1 MKKISLAV
9 TMCLALSFTLS
20 AQRSMP
26 QALQKLMNAEY
37 AISSLYVDSVNEDKL
52 VEEAIK
58 GMLESLDPHSSYT
71 DAKETKELEEPLQ
84 GEFSGVGI
92 QFNMNKDTL
101 YVIQTVPGGPSER
114 VGVLAGDRII
124 YVNDTIIAGV
134 KMKNS
139 DIQKR
144 LRGKKGT
151 NVTIKVKRPGVKE
164 LITFRITRDNIP
176 LHSIDAQYML
186 DERTGYL
193 RISRFGAKT
202 HEEMMDALK
211 ELKKQGMTQLIMDLS
226 DNGGGYLNAAI
237 DMCNEFLDR
246 GQLMVY
252 TEGDNSP
259 RNEANAN
266 GWGEYQDLHMVVMVN
281 QYSASA
287 AEIFAGAMQDW
298 DRAVIVG
305 RRTFGKGL
313 VQRPFKF
320 EDGSM
325 MRLTV
330 ARYYTP
336 SGRCI
341 QKPYNRGDKKA
352 YEKELLERANEGE
365 YYSLDSIQ
373 FNDSL
378 RYTTRLNHRIIYGGG
393 GVMPDV
399 YVPIDTSEYST
410 YYRDLSAKGI
420 LNQYVIK
427 YVDKNRKSIAKQYST
442 LDAYDRGFAVSD
454 EMMRDLIAMGEQ
466 DSVKFDEEKYRTSE
480 LLLKDIVKGLIARD
494 VYGDQSAYNVIINH
508 RNPDLKAAIEVLND
522 RERFDRLLRE
532 GNPEYERLVK
542 KNDSNPYFLN
552 DRITVFYSRMP
563 FFLESDTN
571 YDIEG
576 LTPETEY
583 EVQVQ
588 ANGDAGTSPWTE
600 SLIFVTTKKTSIEE
614 ISADVKGDNRYYNM
628 MGQQVDG
635 NNLPAGIYIHN
646 GKKILVK

>member
-1 MKKISLAV
+1 MKKILLAIP
-9 TMCLALSFTLS
+9 MFLALSLTGS

-26 QALQKLMNAEY
+26 QALQKLLNAEY
-37 AISSLYVDSVNEDKL
+37 AISSLYVDTVNEDKL
-52 VEEAIK
+52 IEDAIK

-92 QFNMNKDTL
+92 QFNMNQDTL

-124 YVNDTIIAGV
+124 TVDDTTIAGV

-151 NVTIKVKRPGVKE
+151 QVTIKVKRPGVKE

-211 ELKKQGMTQLIMDLS
+211 ELKKQGMTQLVMDLS

-252 TEGDNSP
+252 TEGENSP

-266 GWGEYQDLHMVVMVN
+266 GWGEHKDLHMVVMVN

-320 EDGSM
+320 DDGSM

-341 QKPYNRGDKKA
+341 QKPYSRGDKKA
-352 YEKELLERANEGE
+352 YEKELLDRANEGE

-373 FNDSL
+373 INDTV
-378 RYTTRLNHRIIYGGG
+378 RYTTRLNHRTIYGGG

-399 YVPIDTSEYST
+399 YVPVDTSEYST
-410 YYRDLSAKGI
+410 YYRDLTAKGI
-420 LNQYVIK
+420 INQYVIQ
-427 YVDKNRKSIAKQYST
+427 YVDKNRKSISKQFNSVKAF
-442 LDAYDRGFAVSD
+442 DNGFMVSD
-454 EMMRDLIAMGEQ
+454 EMMRDFIAMGEK
-466 DSVKFDEEKYRTSE
+466 DSVKYDEEKYRASE
-480 LLLKDIVKGLIARD
+480 QLLKDIIKGLIARD
-494 VYGDQSAYNVIINH
+494 VYGDQSAYNIIINH
-508 RNPDLKAAIEVLND
+508 RNKDLQAAIEVLND
-522 RERFDRLLRE
+522 RDRFDRLLRE

-542 KNDSNPYFLN
+542 KA
-552 DRITVFYSRMP
+552 
-563 FFLESDTN
+563 E
-571 YDIEG
+571 
-576 LTPETEY
+576 
-583 EVQVQ
+583 
-588 ANGDAGTSPWTE
+588 
-600 SLIFVTTKKTSIEE
+600 K
-614 ISADVKGDNRYYNM
+614 
-628 MGQQVDG
+628 
-635 NNLPAGIYIHN
+635 
-646 GKKILVK
+646 

>member
-1 MKKISLAV
+1 MKKLLFAV
-9 TMCLALSFTLS
+9 TMGLALSFTTA

-26 QALQKLMNAEY
+26 QAMQKLLNAEY
-37 AISSLYVDSVNEDKL
+37 AISSLYVDTINEDKL
-52 VEEAIK
+52 VEDAIK
-58 GMLESLDPHSSYT
+58 GMLENLDPHSSYT

-124 YVNDTIIAGV
+124 YVNDTLIAGV

-139 DIQKR
+139 DIMKR

-151 NVTIKVKRPGVKE
+151 NVTIQIKRPGVKE

-176 LHSIDAQYML
+176 VHSIDASYML
-186 DERTGYL
+186 DERTAYM

-211 ELKKQGMTQLIMDLS
+211 DLKKQGMTQLIMDLS

-237 DMCNEFLDR
+237 DMCNEFLER

-266 GWGEYQDLHMVVMVN
+266 GWGEYPNLPMVVVVN

-298 DRAVIVG
+298 DRAIVVG

-341 QKPYNRGDKKA
+341 QKPYSRGDKKA
-352 YEKELLERANEGE
+352 YEKELMDRYNEGE

-378 RYTTRLNHRIIYGGG
+378 RYTTRINGRTIYGGG

-399 YVPIDTSEYST
+399 FVPVDTSEYST

-420 LNQYVIK
+420 INQFAIR
-427 YVDKNRKSIAKQYST
+427 YVDKNRKTISKQFKT
-442 LDAYDRGFAVSD
+442 VKDFDEGFIVTD
-454 EMMRDLIAMGEQ
+454 EMMRDLVALGEQ
-466 DSVKFDEEKYRTSE
+466 DSVKYDEEKFRTSKQ
-480 LLLKDIVKGLIARD
+480 LLKAIAKGLIARD
-494 VYGDQSAYNVIINH
+494 VYGDPGAYSIVINH
-508 RNPDLKAAIEVLND
+508 RNHDVQAAYEVLND
-522 RERFDRLLRE
+522 QERFQRLLHE

-542 KNDSNPYFLN
+542 KN
-552 DRITVFYSRMP
+552 
-563 FFLESDTN
+563 
-571 YDIEG
+571 
-576 LTPETEY
+576 
-583 EVQVQ
+583 
-588 ANGDAGTSPWTE
+588 
-600 SLIFVTTKKTSIEE
+600 EE
-614 ISADVKGDNRYYNM
+614 
-628 MGQQVDG
+628 
-635 NNLPAGIYIHN
+635 
-646 GKKILVK
+646 

>member
-1 MKKISLAV
+1 MNKTLLAIALCLAV
-9 TMCLALSFTLS
+9 SITAI

-26 QALQKLMNAEY
+26 QAMQKLLNAEY

-52 VEEAIK
+52 IEDAIK
-58 GMLESLDPHSSYT
+58 GMLENLDPHSSYT

-124 YVNDTIIAGV
+124 YVNDTTIAGV

-151 NVTIKVKRPGVKE
+151 QVTIKVQRPGVKD

-186 DERTGYL
+186 DDHTGYL

-202 HEEMMDALK
+202 HEEMIDALK
-211 ELKKQGMTQLIMDLS
+211 QLKKQGMTQLVMDLS

-252 TEGDNSP
+252 TEGQNSP
-259 RNEANAN
+259 RNEAHAN
-266 GWGEYQDLHMVVMVN
+266 GWGEYKDLPLVVMVN

-305 RRTFGKGL
+305 RHTFGKGL

-341 QKPYNRGDKKA
+341 QKPYDRGNKKA
-352 YEKELLERANEGE
+352 YEKELLDRANEGE

-378 RYTTRLNHRIIYGGG
+378 RYTTRLNGRTIYGGG

-399 YVPIDTSEYST
+399 YVPIDTTEYST
-410 YYRDLSAKGI
+410 YYRDMTAKGI
-420 LNQYVIK
+420 INQFAIQ
-427 YVDKNRKSIAKQYST
+427 YVDKHRKSIAKQYKT
-442 LDAYDRGFAVSD
+442 VKDFDRGFTVSD
-454 EMMRDLIAMGEQ
+454 EMMRDFIAMGEN
-466 DSVKFDEEKYRTSE
+466 DSVKYDEEKYRTSE
-480 LLLKDIVKGLIARD
+480 RLLKDIIKGLIARD
-494 VYGDQSAYNVIINH
+494 VYGDQSAYSVIINH
-508 RNPDLKAAIEVLND
+508 RNRDLKAATEVLND
-522 RERFDRLLRE
+522 PERYRRLITE

-542 KNDSNPYFLN
+542 HS
-552 DRITVFYSRMP
+552 
-563 FFLESDTN
+563 
-571 YDIEG
+571 
-576 LTPETEY
+576 
-583 EVQVQ
+583 
-588 ANGDAGTSPWTE
+588 A
-600 SLIFVTTKKTSIEE
+600 TK
-614 ISADVKGDNRYYNM
+614 
-628 MGQQVDG
+628 Q
-635 NNLPAGIYIHN
+635 
-646 GKKILVK
+646 

>member
-1 MKKISLAV
+1 MKKILLALPL
-9 TMCLALSFTLS
+9 CLAITLTS
-20 AQRSMP
+20 TAQRGMP
-26 QALQKLMNAEY
+26 QGMQKLLNAEY
-37 AISSLYVDSVNEDKL
+37 AIASLYVDTVNEDKL
-52 VEEAIK
+52 IEEAIK

-101 YVIQTVPGGPSER
+101 YVIQTIPGGPSER
-114 VGVLAGDRII
+114 VGIIAGDRII
-124 YVNDTIIAGV
+124 TVNDTTIAGV

-151 NVTIKVKRPGVKE
+151 QVAVQVKRAGVKE

-176 LHSIDAQYML
+176 LHSIDASYML
-186 DERTGYL
+186 DEQTGYM

-202 HEEMMDALK
+202 HEEMIEALK
-211 ELKKQGMTQLIMDLS
+211 DLKKQGMTQLIMDLS

-237 DMCNEFLDR
+237 DMCNEFLER

-252 TEGDNSP
+252 TEGENSP

-266 GWGEYQDLHMVVMVN
+266 GWGDYKDLHMVVMVN

-298 DRAVIVG
+298 DRAVVVG

-313 VQRPFKF
+313 VQRPFRF
-320 EDGSM
+320 DDGSM

-341 QKPYNRGDKKA
+341 QKPYDRGDKKA
-352 YEKELLERANEGE
+352 YEKELLDRANVGE
-365 YYSLDSIQ
+365 YYCLDSIQ

-378 RYTTRLNHRIIYGGG
+378 RYTTRLNGRTIYGGG

-399 YVPIDTSEYST
+399 YVPIDTTEYTT
-410 YYRDLSAKGI
+410 YYRDLMAKGI
-420 LNQYVIK
+420 TNQYAIS
-427 YVDKNRKSIAKQYST
+427 YVDKNRKSIAKRYKT
-442 LDAYDRGFAVSD
+442 VNDFDNGFIITD
-454 EMMRDLIAMGEQ
+454 EMMRDFIALGEK
-466 DSVKFDEEKYRTSE
+466 DSVKYDEEKYRTSE
-480 LLLKDIVKGLIARD
+480 ALLKDIIKGLIARD
-494 VYGDQSAYNVIINH
+494 VYGSASAYSVIINH
-508 RNPDLKAAIEVLND
+508 RNRDLKAAIEVLND
-522 RERFDRLLRE
+522 RERYDRLLRE

-542 KNDSNPYFLN
+542 RND
-552 DRITVFYSRMP
+552 
-563 FFLESDTN
+563 
-571 YDIEG
+571 
-576 LTPETEY
+576 
-583 EVQVQ
+583 
-588 ANGDAGTSPWTE
+588 
-600 SLIFVTTKKTSIEE
+600 K
-614 ISADVKGDNRYYNM
+614 
-628 MGQQVDG
+628 
-635 NNLPAGIYIHN
+635 
-646 GKKILVK
+646 

>member
-1 MKKISLAV
+1 MKKILLALPL
-9 TMCLALSFTLS
+9 CLAISLTTT
-20 AQRSMP
+20 AQRSLP
-26 QALQKLMNAEY
+26 QAMQKLLNAEY
-37 AISSLYVDSVNEDKL
+37 AISTLYVDTVNEDKL
-52 VEEAIK
+52 IEEAIK

-114 VGVLAGDRII
+114 VGIIAGDRII
-124 YVNDTIIAGV
+124 TVNDTTIAGV

-151 NVTIKVKRPGVKE
+151 NVTVQVKRAGVKE

-176 LHSIDAQYML
+176 LNSIDASYML
-186 DERTGYL
+186 DEQTGYL

-202 HEEMMDALK
+202 HEEMIDALK
-211 ELKKQGMTQLIMDLS
+211 DLKKQGMTQLIMDLS

-237 DMCNEFLDR
+237 DMCNEFLER

-252 TEGDNSP
+252 TEGENSP
-259 RNEANAN
+259 RNEVNAN
-266 GWGEYQDLHMVVMVN
+266 GWGDYKDLHMVVMVN

-298 DRAVIVG
+298 DRALVVG

-313 VQRPFKF
+313 VQRPFRF

-341 QKPYNRGDKKA
+341 QKPYDRGDKKA
-352 YEKELLERANEGE
+352 YEKELLDRANEGE

-378 RYTTRLNHRIIYGGG
+378 RYTTRLNGRTIYGGG

-399 YVPIDTSEYST
+399 YVPIDTTEYTT
-410 YYRDLSAKGI
+410 YYRDLVAKGI
-420 LNQYVIK
+420 TNQYAIS
-427 YVDKNRKSIAKQYST
+427 YVDKNRKSIAKKYKT
-442 LDAYDRGFAVSD
+442 VKDFDENFIVTD
-454 EMMRDLIAMGEQ
+454 EMMRDFIALGEK
-466 DSVKFDEEKYRTSE
+466 DSVKYDEEKYRTSE
-480 LLLKDIVKGLIARD
+480 SLLKDIIKGLIARD
-494 VYGDQSAYNVIINH
+494 VYSSASAYSVVINH
-508 RNPDLKAAIEVLND
+508 RNRDLKAAIEVLND
-522 RERFDRLLRE
+522 RERYARLLRE

-542 KNDSNPYFLN
+542 RND
-552 DRITVFYSRMP
+552 
-563 FFLESDTN
+563 
-571 YDIEG
+571 
-576 LTPETEY
+576 
-583 EVQVQ
+583 
-588 ANGDAGTSPWTE
+588 
-600 SLIFVTTKKTSIEE
+600 K
-614 ISADVKGDNRYYNM
+614 
-628 MGQQVDG
+628 
-635 NNLPAGIYIHN
+635 
-646 GKKILVK
+646 

>member
-211 ELKKQGMTQLIMDLS
+211 ELKKQGMTQLIVGLS

-341 QKPYNRGDKKA
+341 QKPYSRGDKKA

-365 YYSLDSIQ
+365 YYGLDSIQ

-427 YVDKNRKSIAKQYST
+427 YVDKNRKSIAKQYGT
-442 LDAYDRGFAVSD
+442 LDAFDRGFAVSD

-466 DSVKFDEEKYRTSE
+466 DSIKFDEEKYRTSE

-494 VYGDQSAYNVIINH
+494 VYSDQSAYNVIINH

-522 RERFDRLLRE
+522 HERFDRLLRE

-542 KNDSNPYFLN
+542 KND
-552 DRITVFYSRMP
+552 
-563 FFLESDTN
+563 
-571 YDIEG
+571 
-576 LTPETEY
+576 
-583 EVQVQ
+583 
-588 ANGDAGTSPWTE
+588 
-600 SLIFVTTKKTSIEE
+600 
-614 ISADVKGDNRYYNM
+614 
-628 MGQQVDG
+628 
-635 NNLPAGIYIHN
+635 
-646 GKKILVK
+646 

>member
-1 MKKISLAV
+1 MKKLLFAV
-9 TMCLALSFTLS
+9 TMGLALSFTTA

-26 QALQKLMNAEY
+26 QAMQKLLNAEY
-37 AISSLYVDSVNEDKL
+37 AISSLYVDTINEDKL
-52 VEEAIK
+52 VEDAIK
-58 GMLESLDPHSSYT
+58 GMLENLDPHSSYT

-124 YVNDTIIAGV
+124 YVNDTLIAGV

-139 DIQKR
+139 DIMKR

-151 NVTIKVKRPGVKE
+151 TVTIQITRPGVKE

-176 LHSIDAQYML
+176 VHSIDASYML
-186 DERTGYL
+186 DERTAYM

-211 ELKKQGMTQLIMDLS
+211 DLKKQGMTQLIMDLS

-237 DMCNEFLDR
+237 DMCNEFLER

-266 GWGEYQDLHMVVMVN
+266 GWGEYPNLPMVVVVN

-298 DRAVIVG
+298 DRAIVVG

-341 QKPYNRGDKKA
+341 QKPYSRGDKKA
-352 YEKELLERANEGE
+352 YEKELMDRYNEGE

-378 RYTTRLNHRIIYGGG
+378 RYTTRINGRTIYGGG

-399 YVPIDTSEYST
+399 FVPVDTSEYST

-420 LNQYVIK
+420 INQFAIR
-427 YVDKNRKSIAKQYST
+427 YVDKNRKTISKQFKT
-442 LDAYDRGFAVSD
+442 VKDFDEGFIVTD
-454 EMMRDLIAMGEQ
+454 EMMRDLVALGEQ
-466 DSVKFDEEKYRTSE
+466 DSVKYDEEKFRTSKQ
-480 LLLKDIVKGLIARD
+480 LLKAIAKGLIARD
-494 VYGDQSAYNVIINH
+494 VYGDPGAYSIVINH
-508 RNPDLKAAIEVLND
+508 RNHDVQAAYEVLND
-522 RERFDRLLRE
+522 QERFQRLLHE
-532 GNPEYERLVK
+532 GNPVYERLVK
-542 KNDSNPYFLN
+542 KN
-552 DRITVFYSRMP
+552 
-563 FFLESDTN
+563 
-571 YDIEG
+571 
-576 LTPETEY
+576 
-583 EVQVQ
+583 
-588 ANGDAGTSPWTE
+588 
-600 SLIFVTTKKTSIEE
+600 EE
-614 ISADVKGDNRYYNM
+614 
-628 MGQQVDG
+628 
-635 NNLPAGIYIHN
+635 
-646 GKKILVK
+646 

>member
-1 MKKISLAV
+1 MMKRIFVAV
-9 TMCLALSFTLS
+9 AVATVAVFNMPG
-20 AQRSMP
+20 QRAMP
-26 QALQKLMNAEY
+26 QAMQKLLNAEY
-37 AISSLYVDSVNEDKL
+37 AISTLYVDSVNEDKL
-52 VEEAIK
+52 IESAIK

-124 YVNDTIIAGV
+124 TVNDTVIAGV

-151 NVTIKVKRPGVKE
+151 KVTIQVMRPGVKE

-176 LHSIDAQYML
+176 LHSIDASYML
-186 DERTGYL
+186 DDQTGYL

-211 ELKKQGMTQLIMDLS
+211 ELKKQGMTQLVMDLS

-237 DMCNEFLDR
+237 DMCNEFLER

-266 GWGEYQDLHMVVMVN
+266 GWGDYKDLHMVVIVN

-352 YEKELLERANEGE
+352 YDKELLDRANEGE
-365 YYSLDSIQ
+365 FYSLDSIQ
-373 FNDSL
+373 FNDTL
-378 RYTTRLNHRIIYGGG
+378 RYTTRLTGRTIYGGG

-399 YVPIDTSEYST
+399 YVPIDTTEYST
-410 YYRDLSAKGI
+410 YYRDLMAKGI
-420 LNQYVIK
+420 TNQYAIK
-427 YVDKNRKSIAKQYST
+427 YVDQQRKRLPKEYKTVKDFAE
-442 LDAYDRGFAVSD
+442 GFTVSD
-454 EMMRDLIAMGEQ
+454 EMMRDFIAMGEQ

-480 LLLKDIVKGLIARD
+480 LLLKDIIKGLIARD
-494 VYGDQSAYNVIINH
+494 IYGDQSAYSVVMNRRNH
-508 RNPDLKAAIEVLND
+508 DLKAAVEVLND
-522 RERFDRLLRE
+522 RDRYYRLLRE
-532 GNPEYERLVK
+532 GNPEYERLVHHK
-542 KNDSNPYFLN
+542 D
-552 DRITVFYSRMP
+552 
-563 FFLESDTN
+563 E
-571 YDIEG
+571 
-576 LTPETEY
+576 
-583 EVQVQ
+583 
-588 ANGDAGTSPWTE
+588 
-600 SLIFVTTKKTSIEE
+600 TTK
-614 ISADVKGDNRYYNM
+614 
-628 MGQQVDG
+628 Q
-635 NNLPAGIYIHN
+635 
-646 GKKILVK
+646 

>member
-1 MKKISLAV
+1 MKKILLAAPL
-9 TMCLALSFTLS
+9 CLALSLTVA
-20 AQRSMP
+20 AQRNMP
-26 QALQKLMNAEY
+26 QAMQKLLNAEY
-37 AISSLYVDSVNEDKL
+37 AISTLYVDSVNEEKL
-52 VEEAIK
+52 VEDAIK
-58 GMLESLDPHSSYT
+58 GMLENLDPHSSYT

-92 QFNMNKDTL
+92 QFNMNQDTL

-124 YVNDTIIAGV
+124 TVNDTVIAGV
-134 KMKNS
+134 KMRNS

-151 NVTIKVKRPGVKE
+151 RVTIQVKRPGVKE

-176 LHSIDAQYML
+176 LHSIDASYML
-186 DERTGYL
+186 DEKTAYL

-211 ELKKQGMTQLIMDLS
+211 QLKKQGMTQLIMDLS

-237 DMCNEFLDR
+237 DMCNEFLER

-266 GWGEYQDLHMVVMVN
+266 GWGDYKDLHMVVMVN
-281 QYSASA
+281 QFSASA

-298 DRAVIVG
+298 DRAVVVG

-341 QKPYNRGDKKA
+341 QKPYSRGDKKA
-352 YEKELLERANEGE
+352 YEHELVDRANEGE
-365 YYSLDSIQ
+365 YYCLDSIQ
-373 FNDSL
+373 FNDTL
-378 RYTTRLNHRIIYGGG
+378 RYTTRLNGRTIYGGG

-399 YVPIDTSEYST
+399 FVPIDTTEYST

-420 LNQYVIK
+420 INQYSIG
-427 YVDKNRKSIAKQYST
+427 YVDEHRKALAKQYKT
-442 LDAYDRGFAVSD
+442 LKDFDDRFIVTD
-454 EMMRDLIAMGEQ
+454 EMMRDFIAMGEK
-466 DSVKFDEEKYRTSE
+466 DSVKYDEEKYRTSE
-480 LLLKDIVKGLIARD
+480 QLLKDIIKGLIARG
-494 VYGDQSAYNVIINH
+494 VYGEQSAYSVIINH
-508 RNPDLKAAIEVLND
+508 RNRDVQAAYEVLND

-542 KNDSNPYFLN
+542 KD
-552 DRITVFYSRMP
+552 
-563 FFLESDTN
+563 
-571 YDIEG
+571 
-576 LTPETEY
+576 
-583 EVQVQ
+583 
-588 ANGDAGTSPWTE
+588 
-600 SLIFVTTKKTSIEE
+600 
-614 ISADVKGDNRYYNM
+614 
-628 MGQQVDG
+628 
-635 NNLPAGIYIHN
+635 
-646 GKKILVK
+646 

>member
-1 MKKISLAV
+1 MNKGLYLVALCLVFSLTV
-9 TMCLALSFTLS
+9 T
-20 AQRSMP
+20 AQRSLP
-26 QALQKLMNAEY
+26 QVLQKLLNAEY
-37 AISSLYVDSVNEDKL
+37 AISTLYVDSVNEDKL
-52 VEEAIK
+52 VEDAIK

-124 YVNDTIIAGV
+124 YVNDTTIAGV

-151 NVTIKVKRPGVKE
+151 NVTIKVKRPGVKD

-176 LHSIDAQYML
+176 LNSIDAKYML

-202 HEEMMDALK
+202 HEEMMEALQ

-237 DMCNEFLDR
+237 DMCNEFLER

-252 TEGDNSP
+252 TEGENSP

-266 GWGEYQDLHMVVMVN
+266 GWGDYKDLHMVVIVN

-298 DRAVIVG
+298 DRAVVVG

-352 YEKELLERANEGE
+352 YEKELLDRYNEGE

-378 RYTTRLNHRIIYGGG
+378 RYTTRLNGRTIYGGG

-399 YVPIDTSEYST
+399 FVPVDTTEYST

-420 LNQYVIK
+420 LNQYAIK
-427 YVDKNRKSIAKQYST
+427 FVDKERKAITKRYATVKEF
-442 LDAYDRGFAVSD
+442 DEGFVITD
-454 EMMRDLIAMGEQ
+454 EMMRDLIQMGEN
-466 DSVKFDEEKYRTSE
+466 DSIKYDEEKYRTSE
-480 LLLKDIVKGLIARD
+480 QMLKAITKGLIARD
-494 VYGDQSAYNVIINH
+494 LYGDAGAYSVIINH
-508 RNPDLKAAIEVLND
+508 RNPDVQAAYQVLND
-522 RERFDRLLRE
+522 RERYERLLRE

-542 KNDSNPYFLN
+542 KHND
-552 DRITVFYSRMP
+552 
-563 FFLESDTN
+563 
-571 YDIEG
+571 
-576 LTPETEY
+576 
-583 EVQVQ
+583 Q
-588 ANGDAGTSPWTE
+588 
-600 SLIFVTTKKTSIEE
+600 
-614 ISADVKGDNRYYNM
+614 
-628 MGQQVDG
+628 
-635 NNLPAGIYIHN
+635 
-646 GKKILVK
+646 

>member
-1 MKKISLAV
+1 MKRIFITVPLCLFLSLAV
-9 TMCLALSFTLS
+9 T

-26 QALQKLMNAEY
+26 QAMQKLLNAEY
-37 AISSLYVDSVNEDKL
+37 AIASLYVDSVSEDKL
-52 VEEAIK
+52 VEDAIK
-58 GMLESLDPHSSYT
+58 GMLENLDPHSSYT

-101 YVIQTVPGGPSER
+101 YVIQTIPGGPSER

-124 YVNDTIIAGV
+124 YVNDTTIAGV

-211 ELKKQGMTQLIMDLS
+211 ELKQQGMTQLVMDLS

-252 TEGDNSP
+252 TEGENAP

-266 GWGEYQDLHMVVMVN
+266 GWGEYKDLHMVVMVN

-341 QKPYNRGDKKA
+341 QKPYDRGNKKA
-352 YEKELLERANEGE
+352 YEKELLDRANEGE

-373 FNDSL
+373 INDTV
-378 RYTTRLNHRIIYGGG
+378 RYTTRLNHRTIYGGG

-399 YVPIDTSEYST
+399 YVPVDTSEYST

-420 LNQYVIK
+420 LNQYAIK
-427 YVDKNRKSIAKQYST
+427 YVDKNRKSIAKQYAT
-442 LDAYDRGFAVSD
+442 VNDFDRAFTVSD
-454 EMMRDLIAMGEQ
+454 EMMRDLIGMGEQ
-466 DSVKFDEEKYRTSE
+466 DSVKYDEEKYRTSQQ
-480 LLLKDIVKGLIARD
+480 LLKDIVKGLIARD

-508 RNPDLKAAIEVLND
+508 RNRDLQAAVEVLND
-522 RERFDRLLRE
+522 RERFNRLLME

-542 KNDSNPYFLN
+542 KND
-552 DRITVFYSRMP
+552 
-563 FFLESDTN
+563 
-571 YDIEG
+571 
-576 LTPETEY
+576 
-583 EVQVQ
+583 
-588 ANGDAGTSPWTE
+588 
-600 SLIFVTTKKTSIEE
+600 
-614 ISADVKGDNRYYNM
+614 
-628 MGQQVDG
+628 
-635 NNLPAGIYIHN
+635 
-646 GKKILVK
+646 

>member
-1 MKKISLAV
+1 MRKILFVAGLS
-9 TMCLALSFTLS
+9 LALSMTVS

-26 QALQKLMNAEY
+26 QALQKLLNAEY
-37 AISSLYVDSVNEDKL
+37 AISTLYVDTINEDKL

-101 YVIQTVPGGPSER
+101 YVIQTIPGGPSER

-124 YVNDTIIAGV
+124 YVNDTTIAGV

-151 NVTIKVKRPGVKE
+151 NVTIKVKRPGVKD

-211 ELKKQGMTQLIMDLS
+211 ELEKQGMTQLIMDLN

-252 TEGDNSP
+252 TEGENSP

-266 GWGEYQDLHMVVMVN
+266 GWGNYKTLPMVVMVN

-298 DRAVIVG
+298 DRAVVVG

-341 QKPYNRGDKKA
+341 QKPYSRGDKKA
-352 YEKELLERANEGE
+352 YEKELLDRYNEGE

-378 RYTTRLNHRIIYGGG
+378 RYTTRVNGRTIYGGG
-393 GVMPDV
+393 GVMPDIF
-399 YVPIDTSEYST
+399 VPVDTTEYST
-410 YYRDLSAKGI
+410 YYRDMTAKGI
-420 LNQYVIK
+420 LNQYAIK
-427 YVDKNRKSIAKQYST
+427 YVDKNRKAISKQFKT
-442 LDAYDRGFAVSD
+442 VKDFDNGFTVSD
-454 EMMRDLIAMGEQ
+454 EMMRDFIAMGEQ
-466 DSVKFDEEKYRTSE
+466 DSVKYEEEKYRTSE
-480 LLLKDIVKGLIARD
+480 QLLKDIIKGLIARD
-494 VYGDQSAYNVIINH
+494 VYGDQSAYSVILNH
-508 RNPDLKAAIEVLND
+508 RNRDLQAAIAVLND
-522 RERFDRLLRE
+522 PERFQRLLRE

-542 KNDSNPYFLN
+542 KS
-552 DRITVFYSRMP
+552 
-563 FFLESDTN
+563 E
-571 YDIEG
+571 
-576 LTPETEY
+576 
-583 EVQVQ
+583 
-588 ANGDAGTSPWTE
+588 
-600 SLIFVTTKKTSIEE
+600 K
-614 ISADVKGDNRYYNM
+614 
-628 MGQQVDG
+628 
-635 NNLPAGIYIHN
+635 
-646 GKKILVK
+646 

>member
-1 MKKISLAV
+1 MKKLLFAMAMGLV
-9 TMCLALSFTLS
+9 LSFTAT

-26 QALQKLMNAEY
+26 QAMQKLLNAEY
-37 AISSLYVDSVNEDKL
+37 AISSLYVDTINEDKL
-52 VEEAIK
+52 VEDAIK
-58 GMLESLDPHSSYT
+58 GMLENLDPHSSYT

-84 GEFSGVGI
+84 GEFSGIGI

-124 YVNDTIIAGV
+124 YVNDTLIAGV

-139 DIQKR
+139 DIMKR

-151 NVTIKVKRPGVKE
+151 NVTIQILRPGVKE

-176 LHSIDAQYML
+176 VHSIDASYML
-186 DERTGYL
+186 DEQTAYL

-211 ELKKQGMTQLIMDLS
+211 DLKKQGMKQLIMDLS

-237 DMCNEFLDR
+237 DMCNEFLER

-266 GWGEYQDLHMVVMVN
+266 GWGEYRDLPMVVVVN

-298 DRAVIVG
+298 DRAIVVG

-320 EDGSM
+320 DDGSM

-352 YEKELLERANEGE
+352 YEKELMDRYNEGE

-378 RYTTRLNHRIIYGGG
+378 RYTTRINGRTIYGGG

-399 YVPIDTSEYST
+399 FVPVDTSEYST

-420 LNQYVIK
+420 INQFAIR
-427 YVDKNRKSIAKQYST
+427 YVDKNRKTISKQFKSVKAF
-442 LDAYDRGFAVSD
+442 DEGFIVTD

-466 DSVKFDEEKYRTSE
+466 DSVKFDEEKFRTSE
-480 LLLKDIVKGLIARD
+480 QLLKAIAKGLIARD
-494 VYGDQSAYNVIINH
+494 VYGDPGAYSIIINH
-508 RNPDLKAAIEVLND
+508 RNHDVQAAYEILND
-522 RERFDRLLRE
+522 QERYQRLLRE

-542 KNDSNPYFLN
+542 KN
-552 DRITVFYSRMP
+552 
-563 FFLESDTN
+563 E
-571 YDIEG
+571 
-576 LTPETEY
+576 
-583 EVQVQ
+583 Q
-588 ANGDAGTSPWTE
+588 
-600 SLIFVTTKKTSIEE
+600 
-614 ISADVKGDNRYYNM
+614 
-628 MGQQVDG
+628 
-635 NNLPAGIYIHN
+635 
-646 GKKILVK
+646 

>member
-1 MKKISLAV
+1 MGAV
-9 TMCLALSFTLS
+9 LSFTMT
-20 AQRSMP
+20 AQRAMP
-26 QALQKLMNAEY
+26 QAMQKLLNAEY
-37 AISSLYVDSVNEDKL
+37 AINSLYVDSVNEDKL
-52 VEEAIK
+52 IEDAIR

-92 QFNMNKDTL
+92 QFNMSNDTL

-124 YVNDTIIAGV
+124 YVNDTTIAGV

-176 LHSIDAQYML
+176 VHSIDAKYML

-202 HEEMMDALK
+202 HEEMMEALK
-211 ELKKQGMTQLIMDLS
+211 ELSKQGMTQLVMDLS

-237 DMCNEFLDR
+237 DMCNEFLER

-266 GWGEYQDLHMVVMVN
+266 GWGDYKDLHMVVIVN

-298 DRAVIVG
+298 DRAVVVG

-341 QKPYNRGDKKA
+341 QKPYKLGERKA
-352 YEKELLERANEGE
+352 YSDDLAERGREGE
-365 YYSLDSIQ
+365 YYHLDSIHLP
-373 FNDSL
+373 DSL
-378 RYTTRLNHRIIYGGG
+378 RYTTRLNGRTIYGGG

-399 YVPIDTSEYST
+399 YVPIDTTEYST

-420 LNQYVIK
+420 INQYTIK
-427 YVDKNRKSIAKQYST
+427 YVDKNRKPISKQYKT
-442 LDAYDRGFAVSD
+442 LKDFDNGFVVTD
-454 EMMRDLIAMGEQ
+454 EMMRDFIAMGEQ
-466 DSVKFDEEKYRTSE
+466 DSIKYDEEKYRQSE
-480 LLLKDIVKGLIARD
+480 QLLKDIIKGLIARG
-494 VYGDQSAYNVIINH
+494 VYGDSSAYNVIINH
-508 RNPDLKAAIEVLND
+508 RNRDLKAAIEVLND
-522 RERFDRLLRE
+522 RERYDRLLRE

-542 KNDSNPYFLN
+542 KL
-552 DRITVFYSRMP
+552 
-563 FFLESDTN
+563 
-571 YDIEG
+571 
-576 LTPETEY
+576 
-583 EVQVQ
+583 
-588 ANGDAGTSPWTE
+588 
-600 SLIFVTTKKTSIEE
+600 
-614 ISADVKGDNRYYNM
+614 
-628 MGQQVDG
+628 
-635 NNLPAGIYIHN
+635 
-646 GKKILVK
+646 

>member
-1 MKKISLAV
+1 MS
-9 TMCLALSFTLS
+9 
-20 AQRSMP
+20 Q
-26 QALQKLMNAEY
+26 
-37 AISSLYVDSVNEDKL
+37 
-52 VEEAIK
+52 
-58 GMLESLDPHSSYT
+58 
-71 DAKETKELEEPLQ
+71 
-84 GEFSGVGI
+84 
-92 QFNMNKDTL
+92 DTL

-124 YVNDTIIAGV
+124 YVNDTTIAGV

-144 LRGKKGT
+144 LRGPKGSK
-151 NVTIKVKRPGVKE
+151 VTIQVKRPGVKE

-202 HEEMMDALK
+202 HEEMMEALK
-211 ELKKQGMTQLIMDLS
+211 ELSKQGMTQLVMDLS

-252 TEGDNSP
+252 TEGENSP
-259 RNEANAN
+259 RNEAHAN
-266 GWGEYQDLHMVVMVN
+266 GWGDYKGLHMVVMVN

-313 VQRPFKF
+313 VQRPIKF

-341 QKPYNRGDKKA
+341 QKPYSRGDKKA
-352 YEKELLERANEGE
+352 YEKELLDRANEGE

-378 RYTTRLNHRIIYGGG
+378 RYTTCLNGRTIYGGG

-399 YVPIDTSEYST
+399 YVPIDTTEYTT
-410 YYRDLSAKGI
+410 YYRDMTAKGI
-420 LNQYVIK
+420 INQYVIQ
-427 YVDKNRKSIAKQYST
+427 YVDKNRKQISKQYKK
-442 LDAYDRGFAVSD
+442 LKDFDGGFTVTD
-454 EMMRDLIAMGEQ
+454 EMMRDFIAMGEK
-466 DSVKFDEEKYRTSE
+466 DSVKYDEEKYRTSE
-480 LLLKDIVKGLIARD
+480 KLLKDIIKGLIARD
-494 VYGDQSAYNVIINH
+494 IYGDQSAYSVIINH
-508 RNPDLKAAIEVLND
+508 RNRDLKAACDILND
-522 RERFDRLLRE
+522 RERYDRMLRE

-542 KNDSNPYFLN
+542 KHD
-552 DRITVFYSRMP
+552 
-563 FFLESDTN
+563 E
-571 YDIEG
+571 
-576 LTPETEY
+576 
-583 EVQVQ
+583 
-588 ANGDAGTSPWTE
+588 
-600 SLIFVTTKKTSIEE
+600 
-614 ISADVKGDNRYYNM
+614 
-628 MGQQVDG
+628 
-635 NNLPAGIYIHN
+635 
-646 GKKILVK
+646 

>member
-1 MKKISLAV
+1 MRKILFVAGLS
-9 TMCLALSFTLS
+9 LALSMTVS

-26 QALQKLMNAEY
+26 QALQKLLNAEY
-37 AISSLYVDSVNEDKL
+37 AISTLYVDTINEDKL

-101 YVIQTVPGGPSER
+101 YVIQTIPGGPSER

-124 YVNDTIIAGV
+124 YVNDTTIAGV

-151 NVTIKVKRPGVKE
+151 NVTIKVKRPGVKD

-211 ELKKQGMTQLIMDLS
+211 QLEKQGMTQLIMDLN

-252 TEGDNSP
+252 TEGENSP

-266 GWGEYQDLHMVVMVN
+266 GWGNYKTLPMVVMVN

-298 DRAVIVG
+298 DRAVVVG

-341 QKPYNRGDKKA
+341 QKPYSRGDKKA
-352 YEKELLERANEGE
+352 YEKELLDRYNEGE

-378 RYTTRLNHRIIYGGG
+378 RYTTRVNGRTIYGGG
-393 GVMPDV
+393 GVMPDIF
-399 YVPIDTSEYST
+399 VPVDTTEYST
-410 YYRDLSAKGI
+410 YYRDMTAKGI
-420 LNQYVIK
+420 LNQYAIK
-427 YVDKNRKSIAKQYST
+427 YVDKNRKAISKQFKT
-442 LDAYDRGFAVSD
+442 VKDFDNGFTVSD
-454 EMMRDLIAMGEQ
+454 EMMRDFIAMGEQ
-466 DSVKFDEEKYRTSE
+466 DSVKYDEEKYRTSE
-480 LLLKDIVKGLIARD
+480 QLLKDIIKGLIARD
-494 VYGDQSAYNVIINH
+494 VYGDQSAYSVILNH
-508 RNPDLKAAIEVLND
+508 RNRDLQAAIAVLND
-522 RERFDRLLRE
+522 PERFQRLLRE

-542 KNDSNPYFLN
+542 KS
-552 DRITVFYSRMP
+552 
-563 FFLESDTN
+563 E
-571 YDIEG
+571 
-576 LTPETEY
+576 
-583 EVQVQ
+583 
-588 ANGDAGTSPWTE
+588 
-600 SLIFVTTKKTSIEE
+600 K
-614 ISADVKGDNRYYNM
+614 
-628 MGQQVDG
+628 
-635 NNLPAGIYIHN
+635 
-646 GKKILVK
+646 

>member
-1 MKKISLAV
+1 MKKIFLILPLLV
-9 TMCLALSFTLS
+9 ALSLTVS
-20 AQRSMP
+20 AQYGMP
-26 QALQKLMNAEY
+26 QAMQKLLNAEY
-37 AISSLYVDSVNEDKL
+37 AISTMYVDSVDEDKL
-52 VEEAIK
+52 IEDAIK
-58 GMLESLDPHSSYT
+58 GMLENLDPHSTYT

-101 YVIQTVPGGPSER
+101 YVIQTIPGGPSER
-114 VGVLAGDRII
+114 VGIIAGDRII
-124 YVNDTIIAGV
+124 TVNDTTIAGV

-151 NVTIKVKRPGVKE
+151 QVTVQVKRAGVKE

-176 LHSIDAQYML
+176 LHSIDASYML
-186 DERTGYL
+186 DEQTGYM

-202 HEEMMDALK
+202 HEEMIEAMKD
-211 ELKKQGMTQLIMDLS
+211 LKKQGMTQLILDLS

-237 DMCNEFLDR
+237 DMCNEFLER

-252 TEGDNSP
+252 TEGENSP

-266 GWGEYQDLHMVVMVN
+266 GWGDYKDLHMVVMVN

-298 DRAVIVG
+298 DRAVVVG

-313 VQRPFKF
+313 VQRPFRF
-320 EDGSM
+320 DDGSM

-341 QKPYNRGDKKA
+341 QKPYDRGDKKA
-352 YEKELLERANEGE
+352 YEKELLDRANVGE

-378 RYTTRLNHRIIYGGG
+378 RYTTRLNGRTIYGGG

-399 YVPIDTSEYST
+399 YVPIDTTEYTT
-410 YYRDLSAKGI
+410 YYRDLMAKGI
-420 LNQYVIK
+420 TNQYAIS
-427 YVDKNRKSIAKQYST
+427 YVDKNRKSIAKKFKT
-442 LDAYDRGFAVSD
+442 VNDFDNGFIVTD
-454 EMMRDLIAMGEQ
+454 EMMRDFIALGEN
-466 DSVKFDEEKYRTSE
+466 DSVKYDEEKFRTSE
-480 LLLKDIVKGLIARD
+480 ALLKDIIKGLIARD
-494 VYGDQSAYNVIINH
+494 VYGSASAYSVIINH
-508 RNPDLKAAIEVLND
+508 RNRDLKAAIEVLND
-522 RERFDRLLRE
+522 RERYDRLLRE

-542 KNDSNPYFLN
+542 RND
-552 DRITVFYSRMP
+552 
-563 FFLESDTN
+563 
-571 YDIEG
+571 
-576 LTPETEY
+576 
-583 EVQVQ
+583 
-588 ANGDAGTSPWTE
+588 
-600 SLIFVTTKKTSIEE
+600 K
-614 ISADVKGDNRYYNM
+614 
-628 MGQQVDG
+628 
-635 NNLPAGIYIHN
+635 
-646 GKKILVK
+646 

>member
-1 MKKISLAV
+1 MNKGLYLVALCLVFSLTV
-9 TMCLALSFTLS
+9 T
-20 AQRSMP
+20 AQRSLP
-26 QALQKLMNAEY
+26 QVLQKLLNAEY
-37 AISSLYVDSVNEDKL
+37 AISTLYVDSVNEDKL
-52 VEEAIK
+52 VEDAIK

-124 YVNDTIIAGV
+124 YVNDTTIAGV

-151 NVTIKVKRPGVKE
+151 NVTIKVKRPGVKD

-176 LHSIDAQYML
+176 LNSIDAKYML

-202 HEEMMDALK
+202 HEEMIEALQ

-237 DMCNEFLDR
+237 DMCNEFLER

-252 TEGDNSP
+252 TEGENSP

-266 GWGEYQDLHMVVMVN
+266 GWGNYKDLHMVVIVN

-298 DRAVIVG
+298 DRAVVVG

-352 YEKELLERANEGE
+352 YEKELLDRYNEGE

-378 RYTTRLNHRIIYGGG
+378 RYTTRLNGRTIYGGG

-399 YVPIDTSEYST
+399 FVPVDTTEYST

-420 LNQYVIK
+420 LNQYAIK
-427 YVDKNRKSIAKQYST
+427 FVDKERKAITKRYATVKEF
-442 LDAYDRGFAVSD
+442 DEGFVITD
-454 EMMRDLIAMGEQ
+454 EMMRDLIQMGEN
-466 DSVKFDEEKYRTSE
+466 DSIKYDEEKYRTSE
-480 LLLKDIVKGLIARD
+480 QMLKAITKGLIARD
-494 VYGDQSAYNVIINH
+494 LYGDAGAYSVIINH
-508 RNPDLKAAIEVLND
+508 RNPDVQAAYQVLND
-522 RERFDRLLRE
+522 RERYERLLRE

-542 KNDSNPYFLN
+542 KHND
-552 DRITVFYSRMP
+552 
-563 FFLESDTN
+563 
-571 YDIEG
+571 
-576 LTPETEY
+576 
-583 EVQVQ
+583 Q
-588 ANGDAGTSPWTE
+588 
-600 SLIFVTTKKTSIEE
+600 
-614 ISADVKGDNRYYNM
+614 
-628 MGQQVDG
+628 
-635 NNLPAGIYIHN
+635 
-646 GKKILVK
+646 

>member
-1 MKKISLAV
+1 MNKGLYLVALCLVFSMTV
-9 TMCLALSFTLS
+9 T
-20 AQRSMP
+20 AQRALP
-26 QALQKLMNAEY
+26 QVLQKLLNAEY
-37 AISSLYVDSVNEDKL
+37 AISTLYVDSVNEEKL
-52 VEEAIK
+52 VEDAIK

-124 YVNDTIIAGV
+124 YVNDTTIAGV

-151 NVTIKVKRPGVKE
+151 NVTIKVKRPGVKD

-176 LHSIDAQYML
+176 LNSIDAKYML

-202 HEEMMDALK
+202 HEEMMEALQ

-237 DMCNEFLDR
+237 DMCNEFLER

-252 TEGDNSP
+252 TEGENSP

-266 GWGEYQDLHMVVMVN
+266 GWGDYKDLHMVVIVN

-298 DRAVIVG
+298 DRAVVVG

-352 YEKELLERANEGE
+352 YEKELLDRYNEGE

-378 RYTTRLNHRIIYGGG
+378 RYTTRLNGRTIYGGG

-399 YVPIDTSEYST
+399 FVPVDTTEYST

-420 LNQYVIK
+420 LNQFAIK
-427 YVDKNRKSIAKQYST
+427 YVDKERKAITKRYATVKEF
-442 LDAYDRGFAVSD
+442 DEGFVITD
-454 EMMRDLIAMGEQ
+454 EMMRDLIAMGES
-466 DSVKFDEEKYRTSE
+466 DSIKYDEEKYRTSE
-480 LLLKDIVKGLIARD
+480 QMLKAITKGLIARD
-494 VYGDQSAYNVIINH
+494 LYGDAGAYSVIINH
-508 RNPDLKAAIEVLND
+508 RNPDVQAAYQVLND
-522 RERFDRLLRE
+522 RERYARLLRE

-542 KNDSNPYFLN
+542 KHD
-552 DRITVFYSRMP
+552 D
-563 FFLESDTN
+563 
-571 YDIEG
+571 
-576 LTPETEY
+576 
-583 EVQVQ
+583 Q
-588 ANGDAGTSPWTE
+588 
-600 SLIFVTTKKTSIEE
+600 
-614 ISADVKGDNRYYNM
+614 
-628 MGQQVDG
+628 
-635 NNLPAGIYIHN
+635 
-646 GKKILVK
+646 

>member
-1 MKKISLAV
+1 MKKIFLVLSLFA
-9 TMCLALSFTLS
+9 ALSLSVS
-20 AQRSMP
+20 AQRGMP
-26 QALQKLMNAEY
+26 QLMQKLLNAEY
-37 AISSLYVDSVNEDKL
+37 AISTLYVDSVNEEKL
-52 VEEAIK
+52 VEDAIK
-58 GMLESLDPHSSYT
+58 GMLENLDPHSSYT

-92 QFNMNKDTL
+92 QFNMSKDTL

-124 YVNDTIIAGV
+124 YVNDTLIAGV

-151 NVTIKVKRPGVKE
+151 NVTIKVKRAGVPE

-176 LHSIDAQYML
+176 VHSIDASYMM
-186 DERTGYL
+186 DEQTGYL

-202 HEEMMDALK
+202 YEEMMDALK
-211 ELKKQGMTQLIMDLS
+211 DLKKQGMTQLILDLG

-237 DMCNEFLDR
+237 DMCNEFLER

-252 TEGDNSP
+252 TEGENNP

-266 GWGEYQDLHMVVMVN
+266 GWGNYKDLHMVVIVN

-298 DRAVIVG
+298 DRAVVVG

-341 QKPYNRGDKKA
+341 QKPYSRGDKKS
-352 YEKELLERANEGE
+352 YEKELLDRANEGE

-378 RYTTRLNHRIIYGGG
+378 RYYTRLNGRTIYGGG

-399 YVPIDTSEYST
+399 YVPVDTSEYST

-420 LNQYVIK
+420 TNQYVIG
-427 YVDKNRKSIAKQYST
+427 YVDKNRKAINKQFKT
-442 LDAYDRGFAVSD
+442 VKDFDNGFIVTD
-454 EMMRDLIAMGEQ
+454 EMMRDFIALGEK
-466 DSVKFDEEKYRTSE
+466 DSVKYDEEKYRTSE
-480 LLLKDIVKGLIARD
+480 KLLKDIIKGLIARD
-494 VYGDQSAYNVIINH
+494 IYGDPGAYSIVINH
-508 RNPDLKAAIEVLND
+508 RNPDVKAAYEVLND
-522 RERFDRLLRE
+522 RERYQRLLRE

-542 KNDSNPYFLN
+542 RN
-552 DRITVFYSRMP
+552 
-563 FFLESDTN
+563 
-571 YDIEG
+571 
-576 LTPETEY
+576 
-583 EVQVQ
+583 Q
-588 ANGDAGTSPWTE
+588 
-600 SLIFVTTKKTSIEE
+600 
-614 ISADVKGDNRYYNM
+614 
-628 MGQQVDG
+628 
-635 NNLPAGIYIHN
+635 
-646 GKKILVK
+646 

>member
-1 MKKISLAV
+1 MRKILFVAGLS
-9 TMCLALSFTLS
+9 LALSITVS

-26 QALQKLMNAEY
+26 QALQKLLNAEY
-37 AISSLYVDSVNEDKL
+37 AISTLYVDTINEDKL

-101 YVIQTVPGGPSER
+101 YVIQTIPGGPSER

-124 YVNDTIIAGV
+124 YVNDTTIAGV

-151 NVTIKVKRPGVKE
+151 NVTIKVKRPGVKD

-176 LHSIDAQYML
+176 LHSIDAKYML

-211 ELKKQGMTQLIMDLS
+211 ELKKQGMTQLIMDLN

-237 DMCNEFLDR
+237 DMCNEFLDH

-252 TEGDNSP
+252 TEGENSP

-266 GWGEYQDLHMVVMVN
+266 GWGNYKTLPMVVMVN

-298 DRAVIVG
+298 DRAVVVG

-320 EDGSM
+320 DDGSM

-341 QKPYNRGDKKA
+341 QKPYSRGDKKA
-352 YEKELLERANEGE
+352 YEKELLDRYNEGE

-378 RYTTRLNHRIIYGGG
+378 RYTTRVNGRTIYGGG
-393 GVMPDV
+393 GVMPDIF
-399 YVPIDTSEYST
+399 VPVDTTEYST
-410 YYRDLSAKGI
+410 YYRDMTAKGI
-420 LNQYVIK
+420 LNQYAIK
-427 YVDKNRKSIAKQYST
+427 YVDKNRKAISKQFKT
-442 LDAYDRGFAVSD
+442 VKDFDNGFTVSN
-454 EMMRDLIAMGEQ
+454 EMMRDFIAMGEQ
-466 DSVKFDEEKYRTSE
+466 DSVKYDEEKYRTSE
-480 LLLKDIVKGLIARD
+480 QLLKDIIKGLIARD
-494 VYGDQSAYNVIINH
+494 VYGDQSAYSVIINH
-508 RNPDLKAAIEVLND
+508 RNRDLQAAIAVLND
-522 RERFDRLLRE
+522 PERFQRLLRE

-542 KNDSNPYFLN
+542 KS
-552 DRITVFYSRMP
+552 
-563 FFLESDTN
+563 E
-571 YDIEG
+571 
-576 LTPETEY
+576 
-583 EVQVQ
+583 
-588 ANGDAGTSPWTE
+588 
-600 SLIFVTTKKTSIEE
+600 K
-614 ISADVKGDNRYYNM
+614 
-628 MGQQVDG
+628 
-635 NNLPAGIYIHN
+635 
-646 GKKILVK
+646 